1 MNLYLLSPLPPAPCV
16 DVSGD
21 VDLFVIGVPDGEE
34 LAVLSKTYEIVMGA
48 CKDMRGENARLL
60 VTRSAS
66 AVTLFRHRGAPIQV
80 ILSTYNSIE
89 DLLPGFDIDAAACAY
104 VLDTGKFVCSPRGRL
119 ALEYRVNL
127 ISSQHHSRAYVHRL
141 EKYASRAF
149 GIGLPGLDNSLLA
162 PDLLLSSYVW
172 IRKKD
177 LLLKVL
183 SCDEDAPGVSLVTM
197 PYGNKVREVRCRK
210 QRAMRVSGVQRL
222 IVLTLATKRIREVDM
237 PYVGKS
243 ASNSDVVDAHNTD
256 GPLLL
261 HAEECINEYWLL
273 WGVTA
278 EDSDDDDD
286 SAEEDDDGVYSV
298 TPAAKAVMLFQS
310 CLKQQTERLAR
321 GQDPPCDDDWSR
333 GGFVFRV
340 AKSMKSRPHCTKSF
354 VDARI
359 HTQLAQASKLSFVY
373 DFVDGATR
381 TFESLNYVR
390 NAAQKPL
397 QDRLSSEEF
406 VQLYGLP
413 KTLCF
418 VAAAERAATDHDY
431 WGDMY
436 GP

>member
-1 MNLYLLSPLPPAPCV
+1 M
-16 DVSGD
+16 
-21 VDLFVIGVPDGEE
+21 
-34 LAVLSKTYEIVMGA
+34 VLSKIFEIVMGA
-48 CKDMRGENARLL
+48 CKDLRGKNASLL
-60 VTRSAS
+60 VTRSTS

-89 DLLPGFDIDAAACAY
+89 DLLAGFDIDAACCAY

-127 ISSQHHSRAYVHRL
+127 VSSQHHSRAYVHRL
-141 EKYASRAF
+141 EKYSGRRFA
-149 GIGLPGLDNSLLA
+149 IGLPGLDTSLLS

-183 SCDEDAPGVSLVTM
+183 SCDEDAPGLSTMTM
-197 PYGNKVREVRCRK
+197 PSGAKVREVRCRK

-222 IVLTLATKRIREVDM
+222 VVLTLATERIKDVDM
-237 PYVGKS
+237 PYIGKS
-243 ASNSDVVDAHNTD
+243 ASDVVDAHNTD

-261 HAEECINEYWLL
+261 HSEERRDDYWLL

-298 TPAAKAVMLFQS
+298 TPAAKAVMLFES
-310 CLKQQTERLAR
+310 CLKQQTERR
-321 GQDPPCDDDWSR
+321 DREQEPPCDDDWSR
-333 GGFVFRV
+333 GGFIFRV
-340 AKSMKSRPHCTKSF
+340 SKRMKSSPHCAKSL

-359 HTQLAQASKLSFVY
+359 HTQLARSSKLSFVY
-373 DFVDGATR
+373 DFVDGTR
-381 TFESLNYVR
+381 TFDSLNYVR
-390 NAAQKPL
+390 NASQKPL

-418 VAAAERAATDHDY
+418 VAAAERAASDHDY
-431 WGDMY
+431 WGDLY